1 MNPHRPTFPHRKAA
15 GPHPAHA
22 NERTSRPRPPDAAAP
37 RPDFDEV
44 RIHGLNACLAA
55 FEARPEDLRKA
66 WLSESRIPALKP
78 VLAWCVKNR
87 IGYRVV
93 EDEAELAKL
102 TGTERHEGVCFQ
114 MRRRVDP
121 DLPTLLRNL
130 GDGPACLLWLDG
142 VGNPHN
148 FGALLRSAAHFG
160 VRGILLPSDS
170 TLTLSGATCRV
181 AEGGAEAVP
190 VVRLGDTAEAI
201 NALQAAGFTLAATVP
216 READSLFE
224 AKLPART
231 VFVLGAERDGMQHD
245 LIERCALRLTIPGSG
260 KVESLNIAS
269 AVAVLLA
276 VWALRHPA

>member
-1 MNPHRPTFPHRKAA
+1 MPQRSNFPPRRP
-15 GPHPAHA
+15 
-22 NERTSRPRPPDAAAP
+22 DAP
-37 RPDFDEV
+37 RPAAERTTPRQDSDEV
-44 RIHGLNACLAA
+44 RLHGLNACLAA
-55 FEARPEDLRKA
+55 FAARPDDLRKV
-66 WLSESRIPALKP
+66 WLSEARIAALKP
-78 VLAWCVKNR
+78 VLAWCVKHR

-114 MRRRVDP
+114 MRRRTDP
-121 DLPTLLRNL
+121 DLPTLLKNL
-130 GDGPACLLWLDG
+130 GDGPTCLLWLDG

-160 VRGILLPSDS
+160 VAGILLPSDS

-190 VVRLGDTAEAI
+190 VVRLGDTESAI
-201 NALQAAGFTLAATVP
+201 ATLQSAGFTLAATVP
-216 READSLFE
+216 RQADSLFQ
-224 AKLPART
+224 APLPART
-231 VFVLGAERDGMQHD
+231 VFVLGAEREGMRHG
-245 LIERCALRLTIPGSG
+245 LIEHCPLHLTIPGSG

-276 VWALRHPA
+276 MWAFRHPAG

>member
-1 MNPHRPTFPHRKAA
+1 MSQPSGFPPR
-15 GPHPAHA
+15 
-22 NERTSRPRPPDAAAP
+22 RSDSPRPAASPRHDA
-37 RPDFDEV
+37 DEV
-44 RIHGLNACLAA
+44 RLHGFNACLAA
-55 FEARPEDLRKA
+55 FAARPDDLRKV
-66 WLSESRIPALKP
+66 WLSEARIGALKP
-78 VLAWCVKNR
+78 VLAWCVKHR

-93 EDEAELAKL
+93 EEEAELAKL

-114 MRRRVDP
+114 MRRRDDP
-121 DLPTLLRNL
+121 DLPALLKNI

-160 VRGILLPSDS
+160 VGGILLPSDS

-190 VVRLGDTAEAI
+190 VVRLGESANAI
-201 NALQAAGFTLAATVP
+201 AALQAANFTLAATVP
-216 READSLFE
+216 RDADSLFD

-231 VFVLGAERDGMQHD
+231 VFVLGAEREGMQAG
-245 LIERCALRLTIPGSG
+245 LIERCGLRLTIPGSG

-276 VWALRHPA
+276 TWALRHPG